1 MKVILNEDIKGQGK
15 KGDIVDVS
23 DGYAS
28 NFLLPKKLARL
39 ANANNLNSINLQKEA
54 DKFRLEQERE
64 KALKLCEEINKA
76 VVTIPIKCG
85 ENGKVFGSIT
95 AKEISEYLLK
105 QNLNIDKKKI
115 ILKEPIK
122 NTGRFTL
129 DVKIFPEITAKL
141 NLAVEKA

>member
-28 NFLLPKKLARL
+28 NYLLPKKLARL
-39 ANANNLNSINLQKEA
+39 ADANNLNSINIKKEA
-54 DKFRLEQERE
+54 DKFRFEQEKSE
-64 KALKLCEEINKA
+64 ALNLCEKINKT

-95 AKEISEYLLK
+95 SKEISENLLK

-115 ILKEPIK
+115 VLKEPIK
-122 NTGRFTL
+122 NIGKYVL
-129 DVKIFPEITAKL
+129 DVKVFPEISAKL
-141 NLAVEKA
+141 NVIIEKA